1 MREANKSHIKLD
13 SFLSNDSQN
22 SLEDDRQTADGDELS
37 QETQTISFP
46 SIYINNKPIKADI
59 MKFNKNK

>member
-22 SLEDDRQTADGDELS
+22 TLKNNKKTNNEKELS

-46 SIYINNKPIKADI
+46 SIYINNKPIKEGRRSYWY
-59 MKFNKNK
+59 K